1 MFLHPKKETGRKT
14 EKNDNNMIKKIQKKK
29 RYKVNIKKS
38 YYYHIHLLS
47 LLFHFYLIF
56 FITHIIK

>member
-14 EKNDNNMIKKIQKKK
+14 EKNDNNMIKKIQKK

-47 LLFHFYLIF
+47 LPFHFYLIF

>member
-29 RYKVNIKKS
+29 GIR
-38 YYYHIHLLS
+38 
-47 LLFHFYLIF
+47 
-56 FITHIIK
+56 